1 MEFSANDPPAIKTAV
16 HTWII
21 IEVLPASITSGV
33 YKYFSGFSGA
43 RLVYYKHF
51 SGAGKVCINT
61 SPAQEMRFQILPRLL
76 RRQRSVFKYFPG
88 AAEVF
93 LYIYSSDISPAPE
106 KPGKCLKTPILK
118 RRRSIY
124 AHLLFRRRRSA
135 YLHLFGAGEA
145 GEAGEVFIHP

>member
-61 SPAQEMRFQILPRLL
+61 SPAQEMRFQILPRLSGAREVYL
-76 RRQRSVFKYFPG
+76 NTSPTPQKYF
-88 AAEVF
+88 
-93 LYIYSSDISPAPE
+93 YIY
-106 KPGKCLKTPILK
+106 T
-118 RRRSIY
+118 
-124 AHLLFRRRRSA
+124 HLIPLRRRRS
-135 YLHLFGAGEA
+135 LGS
-145 GEAGEVFIHP
+145 V